1 MSRLEPR
8 RTLRSTKELPSSA
21 GFHFV
26 NLCPSWLMVSSM
38 LTEIILEAWI
48 ALRRNYT
55 RSLLT
60 MLGIVWGIATV
71 TLLIAYGSSFR
82 RILVGGFDAF
92 GKSVVICWPQQT
104 SEQPGGQRAGKKVRL
119 EQADLDIVKET
130 APLVKH
136 VCLETVN
143 RPGISYGERMVGT
156 AAIRGVCPEYG
167 EMRNEVPS
175 EGRWISAGDELE
187 RRRVVFLGGRVRE
200 QLFSGRPAIGET
212 VQIGGVH
219 FTVIG
224 VMARKI
230 QLSNYFSSDDDSAW
244 IPYSAAGD
252 VWNTKYAAVMV
263 FEPVAPQFEKKA
275 QAQVLAAIASRQQ
288 FSPTD
293 PKAFQMFGRDEF
305 RPVIDGLTIGLQVLL
320 TFVGTLTLGIGGVGV
335 MNIMLVS
342 VDERIREIGL
352 RRALGAKKWQIKLQ
366 FLAET
371 LLIMLLG
378 GAAGVLLSYGIAAA
392 VGTLPLMGPL
402 FEDDSGK
409 ADIHLQISLATVML
423 STLVLLAVG
432 VASGLVPAL
441 RASKLGSGRSA
452 AIRVKRL
459 SS

>member
-1 MSRLEPR
+1 
-8 RTLRSTKELPSSA
+8 
-21 GFHFV
+21 
-26 NLCPSWLMVSSM
+26 M
-38 LTEIILEAWI
+38 LTEIILEAWT

-136 VCLETVN
+136 VCLETVD
-143 RPGISYGERMVGT
+143 RPGISYGERIVGT

-200 QLFSGRPAIGET
+200 QLFSGRPAVGES

-252 VWNTKYAAVMV
+252 IWNTKYAAVMV
-263 FEPVAPQFEKKA
+263 FEPIAPQFEKK
-275 QAQVLAAIASRQQ
+275 SRGPGAGCDRDPPAV
-288 FSPTD
+288 FS
-293 PKAFQMFGRDEF
+293 
-305 RPVIDGLTIGLQVLL
+305 
-320 TFVGTLTLGIGGVGV
+320 
-335 MNIMLVS
+335 
-342 VDERIREIGL
+342 
-352 RRALGAKKWQIKLQ
+352 
-366 FLAET
+366 
-371 LLIMLLG
+371 
-378 GAAGVLLSYGIAAA
+378 
-392 VGTLPLMGPL
+392 
-402 FEDDSGK
+402 
-409 ADIHLQISLATVML
+409 H
-423 STLVLLAVG
+423 
-432 VASGLVPAL
+432 
-441 RASKLGSGRSA
+441 
-452 AIRVKRL
+452 
-459 SS
+459 